1 MGAQG
6 GEPIGEAVEELIIIT
21 YYVFGGADWTWVG
34 DGVLDLYFLN
44 FSLGR
49 FIALRCLRSGRGD

>member
-21 YYVFGGADWTWVG
+21 M
-34 DGVLDLYFLN
+34 
-44 FSLGR
+44 
-49 FIALRCLRSGRGD
+49 CLRAQIGHGLGMACWTCKS